1 LVSKV
6 RKGRVYI
13 STILVLL
20 GLGLASLGAVHPAGA
35 AADPVTIWAGKPSR
49 HEVALTF
56 DDGPSPVY
64 TREIMALLKQYQA
77 KATFFVI
84 GSKVERHPEL
94 IKALVQ
100 GGHEVGNHTFDHCRL
115 TRAPQPV
122 RELELERTRVDLD
135 LLGCPQECR
144 LVRPPY
150 SDFDNR
156 LVSYARH
163 TNRKLVLWSV
173 DSGDW
178 RGLDAEAIAYNVI
191 SQVKNG
197 SIVIFHDSDE
207 ESRADRRPT
216 VEALKII
223 LPALTAVGYRL
234 VTISELARPRP

>member
-6 RKGRVYI
+6 RLYI
-13 STILVLL
+13 STILVLSAL
-20 GLGLASLGAVHPAGA
+20 VLASLGAVHPARA
-35 AADPVTIWAGKPSR
+35 AADPATIWAGQPSR

-64 TREIMALLKQYQA
+64 TREILALLKQYQA

-84 GSKVERHPEL
+84 GCKVERHPEL

-115 TRAPQPV
+115 PKATQPA
-122 RELELERTRVDLD
+122 RERELERTRVDLD

-144 LVRPPY
+144 LIRPPY
-150 SDFDNR
+150 SDFDDR
-156 LVSYARH
+156 LACYARH
-163 TNRKLVLWSV
+163 TNQKLVLWSV

-178 RGLDAEAIAYNVI
+178 RGLDAGAIAYNVI

-207 ESRADRRPT
+207 ENRADRRPT

-223 LPALTAVGYRL
+223 LPALAAQGYRM
-234 VTISELARPRP
+234 VTISELARPKR